1 MCNRKIAESS
11 MQILSHDLKNIHV
24 MENAYDLL
32 GKKQDI
38 KLQNSHLKIVT
49 YKINV

>member
-1 MCNRKIAESS
+1 
-11 MQILSHDLKNIHV
+11 
-24 MENAYDLL
+24 LL

-49 YKINV
+49 YKINVWLIYLFMDQKYTKMLIILCVVA